1 MSAPVPSNEAD
12 RLDALRQY
20 AILDTPPEEAFDD
33 VALLAAH
40 VCQTQI
46 ALITLVDSDRQWFKS
61 KVGLSISE
69 TSREVAFCAHAIL
82 RPDEV
87 MVVPDAL
94 ADERF
99 AANPL
104 VTSEPHIRF
113 YAGAPLVTRDGH
125 ALGTLCV
132 IDPVPRQLTPEQLA
146 ALRALRRQVVNEL
159 ELQRALAERDQT
171 EAAVRRANAELERRI
186 HERTEAQAARAE
198 AETARARIANI
209 LESMGDAFVALDAEW
224 RYTYMNQKAGQI
236 FSRRPEEMI
245 GKHIWTE
252 FPEGIGQPFY
262 KAYYK
267 AVETQTPIFLEEYY
281 PPYDRWFE
289 NRIYPSPDGLAIFF
303 QDITERKQAEQALRQ
318 SEERLT
324 RIVETVPEGIVI
336 VNREG
341 QITFANAAAESIL
354 GLTRADITDRAYN
367 DPGWR
372 ITALDGSP
380 FPQAELPFA
389 RVRQSGQSMYGIE
402 HAIEHPD
409 GQRVILSINAAP
421 LHEANG
427 EIGGMVAAISDITER
442 KWVEEAL
449 RESEER
455 YRLLVEKSPYSIG
468 VHQEG
473 KLVYVNPAVMRL
485 LGAEQPRQL
494 LGKPI
499 NEIVHPDTWEAARER
514 IGRMLQGETGLYP
527 AEDRYVRLDGGVVPV
542 VIPCCLTFR
551 QVIASA
557 FGEAISAHQ

>member
-1 MSAPVPSNEAD
+1 M
-12 RLDALRQY
+12 
-20 AILDTPPEEAFDD
+20 
-33 VALLAAH
+33 
-40 VCQTQI
+40 
-46 ALITLVDSDRQWFKS
+46 
-61 KVGLSISE
+61 
-69 TSREVAFCAHAIL
+69 
-82 RPDEV
+82 
-87 MVVPDAL
+87 
-94 ADERF
+94 
-99 AANPL
+99 
-104 VTSEPHIRF
+104 
-113 YAGAPLVTRDGH
+113 
-125 ALGTLCV
+125 
-132 IDPVPRQLTPEQLA
+132 
-146 ALRALRRQVVNEL
+146 
-159 ELQRALAERDQT
+159 
-171 EAAVRRANAELERRI
+171 
-186 HERTEAQAARAE
+186 
-198 AETARARIANI
+198 
-209 LESMGDAFVALDAEW
+209 
-224 RYTYMNQKAGQI
+224 
-236 FSRRPEEMI
+236 
-245 GKHIWTE
+245 
-252 FPEGIGQPFY
+252 
-262 KAYYK
+262 
-267 AVETQTPIFLEEYY
+267 
-281 PPYDRWFE
+281 
-289 NRIYPSPDGLAIFF
+289 
-303 QDITERKQAEQALRQ
+303 
-318 SEERLT
+318 
-324 RIVETVPEGIVI
+324 I

-421 LHEANG
+421 LREADG
-427 EIGGMVAAISDITER
+427 EFSGMVAAISDITER

-542 VIPCCLTFR
+542 E
-551 QVIASA
+551 VIAA
-557 FGEAISAHQ
+557 PFTHQGRPAIQIIALDITERKQAEAALRESERRFREMLADCNCTGLCGVRTRV